1 MYLKKL
7 EISGFKSFAH
17 KTILDFLPECNIV
30 DGGKFTR
37 NDSRSDSG
45 RCGITAIVGPN
56 GSGKSN
62 VADAIRFAI
71 GEQSSKNL
79 RGKKS
84 EDVIFAG
91 TDKKGRLGVASVT
104 LYFDNSDKRI
114 PIEFAEVSI
123 TRKVHRS
130 GESEYLINGS
140 RVRLLD
146 IVDLLAKAGIGKDSY
161 CVITQGMSDAILSA
175 TSVERRAIFEDAAG
189 VKQFQI
195 EKERALRKLESTREN
210 LVRVDAL
217 TAEIEPHLKNLRRQ
231 AEKASQGKEVAE
243 KLRAKQVFLYS
254 YLWGN
259 FQGERGTL
267 ATERDALQNR
277 VFDIEVETNTLAREV
292 SAASLS
298 MEDQSKEGRI
308 SLELAALRNDANT
321 LLRDRSILEGKI
333 EIEKEKQKIEEVIR
347 VIPVDL
353 NYVRKA
359 LDEIRAHQGELID
372 RIQHVEKL
380 EDLQDIREFAQVIKQ
395 KMHDL
400 DQKAGEGSVKEKK
413 IIALPDDEKK
423 ASDERL
429 VEYANGKEALNRK
442 LETLQRSLTAKE
454 AELQAV
460 REASRTS
467 RETFFSKERLW
478 REKERQL
485 TALKD
490 TLNEVKVR
498 LARVEV
504 REEDLVSLVR
514 EELSMKVDDLVYDV
528 SQGVSLDREKLER
541 EIARLKVEVEHIG
554 TIDPLVVEEFTETE
568 ERFRFLTHESADLKQ
583 AIESLQIVV
592 KEMDQKINGVFQEA
606 FKEIK
611 KKFEAYFKIIFGGG
625 KAELEIVKVKR
636 RRGGEEGE
644 QELAE
649 ENMDSLQPSDNESDE
664 FGIEIF
670 ACPPGKK
677 ITHLSMLSGGERS
690 LTSLALLFAIIS
702 HNPPPFAVL
711 DEVEAALDEANS
723 QRFSKMLQELSD
735 HTQFIAITH
744 NRQTMEQA
752 SLLYGVTMGADGVSQ
767 LLSIRLD
774 QVKEGGKLTIKE

>member
-7 EISGFKSFAH
+7 EISGFKSFAN
-17 KTILDFLPECNIV
+17 KTSLDFLPECDIAS
-30 DGGKFTR
+30 GARPAR
-37 NDSRSDSG
+37 NASRSDSG

-62 VADAIRFAI
+62 VADAIRWAI

-84 EDVIFAG
+84 EDVIFSG
-91 TDKKGRLGVASVT
+91 TDKKGRLGTASVT

-123 TRKVHRS
+123 SRKVYRS

-161 CVITQGMSDAILSA
+161 CVITQGMSDAVLNA
-175 TSVERRAIFEDAAG
+175 TALERRAIFEDAAG
-189 VKQFQI
+189 VKQYQI

-217 TAEIEPHLKNLRRQ
+217 TTEIEPHLKNLRRQ
-231 AEKASQGKEVAE
+231 AEKASQGKDIAE
-243 KLRAKQVFLYS
+243 RLHEKQILLYS
-254 YLWGN
+254 YLWDN
-259 FQGERGTL
+259 FQGERGKL
-267 ATERDALQNR
+267 ASERDVLQKS
-277 VFDIEVETNTLAREV
+277 VFDIEIETNTLAQEV
-292 SAASLS
+292 GEASRL
-298 MEDQSKEGRI
+298 MEDQSQEAVLQQELGLLREEGNV
-308 SLELAALRNDANT
+308 LLRN
-321 LLRDRSILEGKI
+321 RSVLEGKI
-333 EIEKEKQKIEEVIR
+333 EIEQEKQKIEEVIR

-359 LDEIRAHQGELID
+359 LDEIRTDQAALIE
-372 RIQHVEKL
+372 RIQNVEKL

-395 KMHDL
+395 KLYDL
-400 DQKAGEGSVKEKK
+400 DAKASEGSVKEKK

-423 ASDERL
+423 LSDERL
-429 VEYANGKEALNRK
+429 AQYSKEKQELNSK
-442 LETLQRSLTAKE
+442 LQKVQHQLSEKEMLLQSI
-454 AELQAV
+454 

-467 RETFFSKERLW
+467 RETFFAKEKLW
-478 REKERQL
+478 REKEREL
-485 TALKD
+485 TVLKD
-490 TLNEVKVR
+490 SLNEVRVR

-504 REEDLVSLVR
+504 REEDLVALVR
-514 EELSMKVDDLVYDV
+514 DELGMKTDDLKYDGTAV
-528 SQGVSLDREKLER
+528 ERERLER

-554 TIDPLVVEEFTETE
+554 TIDPMVVEEYQETE
-568 ERFRFLTHESADLKQ
+568 ERFQFLTRESADLKQ
-583 AIESLQIVV
+583 ASESLRVVV
-592 KEMDQKINGVFQEA
+592 KEMDQKIDGVFQEA
-606 FKEIK
+606 FKEIR

-625 KAELEIVKVKR
+625 KAELNIVKIR
-636 RRGGEEGE
+636 RRIRQLADEEESDEEEGE
-644 QELAE
+644 VSE
-649 ENMDSLQPSDNESDE
+649 EESDE
-664 FGIEIF
+664 FGIDIF

-677 ITHLSMLSGGERS
+677 ISNLAMLSGGERS
-690 LTSLALLFAIIS
+690 LTSLALLFAIIA

-723 QRFSKMLQELSD
+723 RRFSKMLQELSD

-744 NRQTMEQA
+744 NRETMAQA
-752 SLLYGVTMGADGVSQ
+752 ALLYGVTMGADGVSQ

-774 QVKEGGKLTIKE
+774 QVSEGGKLAVK

>member
-7 EISGFKSFAH
+7 EISGFKSFAN
-17 KTILDFLPECNIV
+17 KTTLDFLPECNIAE
-30 DGGKFTR
+30 R
-37 NDSRSDSG
+37 NK
-45 RCGITAIVGPN
+45 CGITAIVGPN

-62 VADAIRFAI
+62 VADAIRWAI

-79 RGKKS
+79 RGKKG

-91 TDKKGRLGVASVT
+91 TDKKGRLGTASVT

-123 TRKVHRS
+123 ARKIYRS

-161 CVITQGMSDAILSA
+161 CVINQGMSDAVLSA
-175 TSVERRAIFEDAAG
+175 TPIERRSIFEDAAG
-189 VKQFQI
+189 VKQYQI

-231 AEKASQGKEVAE
+231 AEKASQGKDVAV
-243 KLRAKQVFLYS
+243 KLRDKQLLLYS
-254 YLWGN
+254 FLWHN

-267 ATERDALQNR
+267 ASERDALQKQ
-277 VFDIEVETNTLAREV
+277 VFDIEVATNTLAREV
-292 SAASLS
+292 SEASAR
-298 MEDQSKEGRI
+298 MEDQSQEESI
-308 SLELAALRNDANT
+308 SDELGKLRNEGNT
-321 LLRDRSILEGKI
+321 LLRDRSVLEGKI
-333 EIEKEKQKIEEVIR
+333 EIEHEKQKVEEVIR

-353 NYVRKA
+353 NYVRRA
-359 LDEIRAHQGELID
+359 LDEIRSHQTELIE

-395 KMHDL
+395 KLYEL

-423 ASDERL
+423 ASDGRL
-429 VEYANGKEALNRK
+429 VEFARAKEALNER
-442 LETLQRSLTAKE
+442 LTKVQQLLSEKE
-454 AELQAV
+454 GEIQSI

-467 RETFFSKERLW
+467 RETFFVKERLW

-485 TALKD
+485 TVLKD
-490 TLNEVKVR
+490 GLNEVKVR

-504 REEDLVSLVR
+504 REEDLVNDVR
-514 EELSMKVDDLVYDV
+514 AELALSVEDLKYDGTTV
-528 SQGVSLDREKLER
+528 DRERMER

-554 TIDPLVVEEFTETE
+554 TIDPLVVEEYQETET
-568 ERFRFLTHESADLKQ
+568 RFQFLTHESADLKQ
-583 AIESLQIVV
+583 ASESLRVV
-592 KEMDQKINGVFQEA
+592 IKEMDQKIDRVFQGA
-606 FKEIK
+606 FQEIR
-611 KKFEAYFKIIFGGG
+611 KKFESYFKIIFGGG
-625 KAELEIVKVKR
+625 KAELNIVKIR
-636 RRGGEEGE
+636 RRKNTDEG
-644 QELAE
+644 AE
-649 ENMDSLQPSDNESDE
+649 EMDGVDDESADNEAIPDE
-664 FGIEIF
+664 IGIEIS

-677 ITHLSMLSGGERS
+677 IAHLSMLSGGERS

-723 QRFSKMLQELSD
+723 RRFSKMLQELSD

-744 NRQTMEQA
+744 NRETMAQA
-752 SLLYGVTMGADGVSQ
+752 ALLYGVTMGADGVSQ

-774 QVKEGGKLTIKE
+774 QVVEGGKLVVK

>member
-1 MYLKKL
+1 MYLKRL
-7 EISGFKSFAH
+7 EISGFKSFANR
-17 KTILDFLPECNIV
+17 TTLDFLPECNIAE
-30 DGGKFTR
+30 GGK
-37 NDSRSDSG
+37 
-45 RCGITAIVGPN
+45 CGITAIVGPN

-91 TDKKGRLGVASVT
+91 TDKKGRLGTASVT

-123 TRKVHRS
+123 SRKVYRS

-161 CVITQGMSDAILSA
+161 CVITQGMSDSVLNATAI
-175 TSVERRAIFEDAAG
+175 ERRAIFEDAAG
-189 VKQFQI
+189 VKQYQI

-231 AEKASQGKEVAE
+231 AEKASQGKDIALKLHE
-243 KLRAKQVFLYS
+243 KQLFLYS
-254 YLWGN
+254 YLWDN
-259 FQGERGTL
+259 FQGERGKL
-267 ATERDALQNR
+267 ASERDGLQQQI
-277 VFDIEVETNTLAREV
+277 FDIEVETNTLAREV
-292 SAASLS
+292 SEASAT
-298 MEDQSKEGRI
+298 MEDQTREEKVNVELGKLREEGNK
-308 SLELAALRNDANT
+308 LLRN
-321 LLRDRSILEGKI
+321 RSVLEGKI
-333 EIEKEKQKIEEVIR
+333 EIEKEKQKVEEVIR

-353 NYVRKA
+353 NYVRRA
-359 LDEIRAHQGELID
+359 LDEIRSHQAELIE
-372 RIQHVEKL
+372 RIQNVEKL

-395 KMHDL
+395 KLFEL
-400 DQKAGEGSVKEKK
+400 DEKAGQGSVKEKK
-413 IIALPDDEKK
+413 VIALPDDEKK

-429 VEYANGKEALNRK
+429 ARYGKEKEELNADLEK
-442 LETLQRSLTAKE
+442 LQKLLGEKE
-454 AELQAV
+454 AELQSI
-460 REASRTS
+460 REAGRTS
-467 RETFFSKERLW
+467 RETFFVKERLW
-478 REKERQL
+478 REKERKL
-485 TALKD
+485 MELKD
-490 TLNEVKVR
+490 SLNEVKVR

-504 REEDLVSLVR
+504 REEDLVHLVR
-514 EELSMKVDDLVYDV
+514 EELAMKVDDLKYDAPAGMMV
-528 SQGVSLDREKLER
+528 DREKLER
-541 EIARLKVEVEHIG
+541 EISRLKVEVEHIG
-554 TIDPLVVEEFTETE
+554 TIDPLVVEEYRETE
-568 ERFRFLTHESADLKQ
+568 ERFQFLTRESADLKQ
-583 AIESLQIVV
+583 ATESLRIVV
-592 KEMDQKINGVFQEA
+592 KEMDQKIDGMFQEA
-606 FKEIK
+606 FKEIR

-625 KAELEIVKVKR
+625 KAELSMVKINR
-636 RRGGEEGE
+636 RVR
-644 QELAE
+644 QLAE
-649 ENMDSLQPSDNESDE
+649 SGEIDQAEDEGNTEEEADE
-664 FGIEIF
+664 FGIDIS

-677 ITHLSMLSGGERS
+677 ISNLAMLSGGERS

-723 QRFSKMLQELSD
+723 RRFSKMLQELSD

-744 NRQTMEQA
+744 NRETMAQA

-774 QVKEGGKLTIKE
+774 QIGEGGKLVVK